1 LVFFVPVERK
11 ITNCNAVVVMF
22 CFFAPRSHPQTQ
34 LANGTKTNRWRWRKP
49 ENKNLR
55 DGNGYF
61 IS

>member
-1 LVFFVPVERK
+1 LVFFVPIERK
-11 ITNCNAVVVMF
+11 VTNCNPVVVLF
-22 CFFAPRSHPQTQ
+22 YFFAPRSHPQTQ
-34 LANGTKTNRWRWRKP
+34 LANGAKTNRWRWRKP